1 MSLAKTHPIHRCF
14 DLSCESVRQP
24 LPVRGFTLL
33 ELLVVIVIIGLLT
46 AVVGPR
52 FFAQI
57 GKSEQGTVRAQM
69 DAFSKA
75 LDAYRLDMG
84 RFPTNEQGLQ
94 VLVIK
99 PTESP
104 KWNGPY
110 LQKKIPLDPWGNA
123 YVYRS
128 PGATSD
134 FDLMSYGKDGQPGG
148 EQENAD
154 ISFR

>member
-24 LPVRGFTLL
+24 LLVRGFTLL

-75 LDAYRLDMG
+75 L
-84 RFPTNEQGLQ
+84 
-94 VLVIK
+94 
-99 PTESP
+99 ESP
-104 KWNGPY
+104 
-110 LQKKIPLDPWGNA
+110 IPLLRVPS
-123 YVYRS
+123 R
-128 PGATSD
+128 
-134 FDLMSYGKDGQPGG
+134 
-148 EQENAD
+148 
-154 ISFR
+154 